1 VRESNHTEKYK
12 HTENLNFFLSV
23 FLSLTEKFIHARKYM
38 YYSVGPFIHA
48 QKKHTNTQK
57 NSNAPS
63 DLAFALSNL
72 ALALSVLALARSH
85 EKKGYFNE

>member
-1 VRESNHTEKYK
+1 
-12 HTENLNFFLSV
+12 
-23 FLSLTEKFIHARKYM
+23 M